1 MNLPDFK
8 SAIIAQ
14 MISTTQEKIDLSKAQ
29 ITSIQQSKSS
39 ATKSTAG
46 DKHETGRAMM
56 ETELAFAQSALTKSL
71 QQLADIEK
79 LAESGA
85 SDIVEFGSLV
95 ETSKGFFIFGVSL
108 GKISIAGVSCFTISA
123 ASPIGSAMLG
133 KSTGDSFELTGIS
146 NQILSIT

>member
-1 MNLPDFK
+1 
-8 SAIIAQ
+8 
-14 MISTTQEKIDLSKAQ
+14 
-29 ITSIQQSKSS
+29 
-39 ATKSTAG
+39 
-46 DKHETGRAMM
+46 M

-108 GKISIAGVSCFTISA
+108 GKISIEGVSCFAISA

-146 NQILSIT
+146 NKILSIT

>member
-39 ATKSTAG
+39 ETKSTAG

-95 ETSKGFFIFGVSL
+95 ETSKGFSYSGVSRENFNSRSVL
-108 GKISIAGVSCFTISA
+108 FCNFCSISNWLCYVGKIHG
-123 ASPIGSAMLG
+123 
-133 KSTGDSFELTGIS
+133 
-146 NQILSIT
+146 